1 MTLRQR
7 PAQCARFNHNNLQ
20 PTLTNPGFLTSC
32 VSCWLYYT
40 GRQEGDVMLGPLTLS
55 WEEDWRK
62 CPKQRWLLHFQL
74 PSLAT
79 CGIWSPSR
87 KSTVTIKRTHF
98 QPYLW
103 RSVQRRLWFISN
115 SERDAWIV
123 VRNRLWHRST
133 GPVKAKSGFGPTIL
147 PSTGN
152 HFPAKNQT
160 FWV

>member
-1 MTLRQR
+1 MTLRRR
-7 PAQCARFNHNNLQ
+7 PAQCALVQSQQFATNFNKPWVFNL
-20 PTLTNPGFLTSC
+20 TC
-32 VSCWLYYT
+32 
-40 GRQEGDVMLGPLTLS
+40 VMLVILYRKARRRCHVGTLDPELRGGLAKVS
-55 WEEDWRK
+55 K
-62 CPKQRWLLHFQL
+62 ATLATSQQF

>member
-1 MTLRQR
+1 M
-7 PAQCARFNHNNLQ
+7 
-20 PTLTNPGFLTSC
+20 
-32 VSCWLYYT
+32 
-40 GRQEGDVMLGPLTLS
+40 
-55 WEEDWRK
+55 
-62 CPKQRWLLHFQL
+62 
-74 PSLAT
+74 AT

-133 GPVKAKSGFGPTIL
+133 GPVKTKSGFGPIIL

-152 HFPAKNQT
+152 QMLT
-160 FWV
+160 FSSSAVPSQRRSESQYLVSAGGIQLRLRQSRRGRLSLGRGHGASRGWRGPGWPEPRHSPWYRMSWL